1 MSWVTELTGLAQETR
16 AQVLEHL
23 HLEGDTLV
31 SSVNGKAFG
40 VGDFTMP
47 RLEGLRSVVRPVQ
60 SPTTVR
66 QSVADVQDLHRDPS
80 NAGALFQVASQFNM
94 LEMVGPHVTP
104 DEGVGIY
111 EYDRTQ
117 GPACAIACGAG
128 TLFRNYFVPVG
139 DGLGQT
145 DLRQLDGLAD
155 ISAALGNGV
164 NDFGGCRTAMWYQK
178 AMVWSG

>member
-60 SPTTVR
+60 SPTTVH

-164 NDFGGCRTAMWYQK
+164 NDFWRI
-178 AMVWSG
+178 